1 MTRILLALLA
11 LAIAT
16 LHAHDYNTF
25 GAVYSGD
32 LVSVSSHPLYIE
44 DGGGER
50 RVSRKGLVTR
60 KR

>member
-1 MTRILLALLA
+1 MSQFIWKSE
-11 LAIAT
+11 
-16 LHAHDYNTF
+16 HAHDYDTF

-32 LVSVSSHPLYIE
+32 LVSVSSQPLYIE
-44 DGGGER
+44 DGTGER